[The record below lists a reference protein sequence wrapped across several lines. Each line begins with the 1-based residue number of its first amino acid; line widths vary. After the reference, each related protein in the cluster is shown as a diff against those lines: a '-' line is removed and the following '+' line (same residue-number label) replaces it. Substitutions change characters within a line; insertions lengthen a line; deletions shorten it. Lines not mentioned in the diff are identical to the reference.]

1 MTYYLLY
8 LYSSVIAI
16 FLNFTSNKNSRN
28 ILFAILFLM
37 YSLFAGL
44 RNNVGVDFMAYFELF
59 ESIKLNNSDLY
70 FEFLNIKIA
79 ELFYSIGMETQFI
92 FLFYSSITVYFFI
105 KYIKYFSSN
114 YYLSFLIFLSFGMFY
129 LASFNQVRQY
139 LALAIFLYS
148 LKYIIKKEFI
158 TYSLLI
164 VMASLIHLSAL
175 VLLPLYF
182 ILNKKISTSGYLL
195 ICGVYLFALSFLES
209 ILSYTPYA
217 FYLNTTMFDRESS
230 NALLYIFIF
239 INILIILF
247 RNRVLK
253 IFSFANLFINMAF
266 FSTLLMISTIV
277 SSLPSM
283 IFIRINNYFIPYLI
297 IIVALYFTALK
308 DKNLK
313 AIYIIGISVIAFMYF
328 VYTIEVNGTRYNLV
342 PFKININLF

>member
-1 MTYYLLY
+1 
-8 LYSSVIAI
+8 
-16 FLNFTSNKNSRN
+16 
-28 ILFAILFLM
+28 
-37 YSLFAGL
+37 
-44 RNNVGVDFMAYFELF
+44 
-59 ESIKLNNSDLY
+59 
-70 FEFLNIKIA
+70 
-79 ELFYSIGMETQFI
+79 
-92 FLFYSSITVYFFI
+92 
-105 KYIKYFSSN
+105 
-114 YYLSFLIFLSFGMFY
+114 
-129 LASFNQVRQY
+129 
-139 LALAIFLYS
+139 
-148 LKYIIKKEFI
+148 
-158 TYSLLI
+158 
-164 VMASLIHLSAL
+164 MASLIHLSAL

-313 AIYIIGISVIAFMYF
+313 AIYIIGISVIALC
-328 VYTIEVNGTRYNLV
+328 T
-342 PFKININLF
+342 LFIL